1 MTDATPTETT
11 PAKYSR
17 AFWIDLGDR
26 AVSTASQ
33 SAVATLATGGL
44 GILDIDV
51 VTVLSIAGLATLL
64 SVLKAFAVRAQSK

>member
-1 MTDATPTETT
+1 MTDITETT
-11 PAKYSR
+11 PEKYSR

-26 AVSTASQ
+26 AISTASQ
-33 SAVATLATGGL
+33 SAIATLATGGL

-51 VTVLSIAGLATLL
+51 VTVLSIAGLATVL